1 MSTSAGKTQTET
13 VGLKANP
20 TTVNVRPI
28 HRIVATIIMA
38 FTLYIGTTGL
48 MIQSVDLRAIA
59 SHAAATDPEMMAIRE
74 SLDGTGNFAVI
85 QPTDY
90 AAAALPDGFDF
101 NAAMST
107 LLKSVRSSTGDSAPL
122 KYLELRVID
131 GKPIGLVQAGG
142 NNNAGGNNGGN
153 NNVGGNNGGGGG
165 GNGGGANN
173 GNILVRVDLV
183 TGLLLPNP
191 PPRPRGRPAQSM
203 HNVFKKWHRLQFLSG
218 YFGDLSGVLN
228 ALIAI
233 GLGMMVVTG
242 VVLYFQLLCAR
253 RRAGLNAIFWSAGS
267 WWRSLHRWVA
277 VVAAIFLLVVSISGT
292 LLSIDTVALGIYGAT
307 HTNAGRYA
315 RFPYGMTA
323 DLSSPLPDSKIPAML
338 VTTLSAYHAAE
349 GNTPIKVLRL
359 RYFSGMPQ
367 GVILTG
373 GDDTRQ
379 LVYNAETGKTAHM
392 TESSYPYQGFPFGWR
407 EHEYMKQIH
416 RGDALGIPGRLM
428 DVFAGLSMVFL
439 SASGLYMYV
448 DLLRRRRRGGRK
460 QLFWV

>member
-1 MSTSAGKTQTET
+1 
-13 VGLKANP
+13 
-20 TTVNVRPI
+20 
-28 HRIVATIIMA
+28 
-38 FTLYIGTTGL
+38 
-48 MIQSVDLRAIA
+48 
-59 SHAAATDPEMMAIRE
+59 MAIRE
-74 SLDGTGNFAVI
+74 SLDGTGNFSVI

-90 AAAALPDGFDF
+90 AAAALPEGFDF

-107 LLKSVRSSTGDSAPL
+107 LLKSARSSTGDAAPF

-142 NNNAGGNNGGN
+142 KNAGS
-153 NNVGGNNGGGGG
+153 NNGGGGG
-165 GNGGGANN
+165 GNGGGGGANN
-173 GNILVRVDLV
+173 GNIMVRVDPV
-183 TGLLLPNP
+183 MGSVLPNP
-191 PPRPRGRPAQSM
+191 PPRPRGRPPQSM

-218 YFGDLSGVLN
+218 YFGDLSEAFN

-233 GLGMMVVTG
+233 GLGTMVVTG
-242 VVLYFQLLCAR
+242 VVLYFQLLRAR
-253 RRAGLNAIFWSAGS
+253 RRAGLKAVFWYAGG
-267 WWRSLHRWVA
+267 WWRSVHRWVA
-277 VVAAIFLLVVSISGT
+277 VVAAVFLLVVSISGT

-338 VTTLSAYHAAE
+338 ATTLSAYHAAE
-349 GNTPIKVLRL
+349 GNAPIKVLRL

>member
-1 MSTSAGKTQTET
+1 MSTSSSNTQTEA
-13 VGLKANP
+13 VGSKANP
-20 TTVNVRPI
+20 TTANVRPV
-28 HRIVATIIMA
+28 HRIVATIIML

-48 MIQSVDLRAIA
+48 LIQSVDLRAIT

-90 AAAALPDGFDF
+90 AAPALPESFDL
-101 NAAMST
+101 NTAMST
-107 LLKSVRSSTGDSAPL
+107 LLKSARSSTGNSAPL

-131 GKPIGLVQAGG
+131 GKPIGLAQAGGPNNPGGNSGNNNPGG
-142 NNNAGGNNGGN
+142 NNNAGGNNGG
-153 NNVGGNNGGGGG
+153 GG
-165 GNGGGANN
+165 GNGGGPNN
-173 GNILVRVDLV
+173 GNIMVRVDPA
-183 TGLLLPNP
+183 TGSLLPNP

-203 HNVFKKWHRLQFLSG
+203 HSVFKKWHRLQFLPG
-218 YFGDLSGVLN
+218 YFGDLSEAFN
-228 ALIAI
+228 ALIAT
-233 GLGMMVVTG
+233 GLGVMVVTG
-242 VVLYFQLLCAR
+242 VVLYFQLLRAR
-253 RRAGLNAIFWSAGS
+253 RRAGLNTLFWSAGG
-267 WWRSLHRWVA
+267 WWRSLHRSVA
-277 VVAAIFLLVVSISGT
+277 VVAAVFLLVVSISGT
-292 LLSIDTVALGIYGAT
+292 LLSIDTVALGVYGAT

-338 VTTLSAYHAAE
+338 ATTLSAYHAAE

-416 RGDALGIPGRLM
+416 RGDARAFPA
-428 DVFAGLSMVFL
+428 V
-439 SASGLYMYV
+439 
-448 DLLRRRRRGGRK
+448 
-460 QLFWV
+460 